1 MSERVSVSMTDAGD
15 VTGVVFN
22 IQRYSI
28 HDGPGIRTTAFLKA
42 CPLRCLWCQ
51 NPESQIKRPE
61 IFFVSENCK
70 GCGACAEV
78 CPQGAIQ
85 VIEGLARTD
94 REVCIGCGECT
105 GACPNEARNLMGSI
119 ASAQEVFEELAADEI
134 FYQRSGGGVTLSGG
148 EPLAQP
154 RFATEVLRL
163 CKESSIHTALDTCGH
178 ASWETVR
185 QVLEYV
191 DLVLYDLKHM
201 DPEQHERYTG
211 VTNEVI
217 LENAKRIHQLG
228 IPMLARVPVIPGY
241 NDAAENMMATA
252 LFIATELGESTGVH
266 LLPYHRLGE
275 TKHVRMEQPDRPLAT
290 EPPRDEQMEEVREA
304 IESFGLEVHLG
315 G

>member
-1 MSERVSVSMTDAGD
+1 MADADD
-15 VTGVVFN
+15 VTGVIFN

-28 HDGPGIRTTAFLKA
+28 HDGPGIRTTAFLKG

-51 NPESQIKRPE
+51 NPESQIRRPE
-61 IFFVSENCK
+61 IFFVSENCQ
-70 GCGACAEV
+70 GCGACAEA
-78 CPQGAIQ
+78 CPQGAIE
-85 VIEGLARTD
+85 VVGGLARTN

-105 GACPNEARNLMGSI
+105 EACPNEARNLMGRN
-119 ASAQEVFEELAADEI
+119 ATAQEVFEELAADEI

-154 RFATEVLRL
+154 GFATEVLRL
-163 CKESSIHTALDTCGH
+163 CKEASLHTALDTCGY
-178 ASWETVR
+178 APWDTVR

-201 DPEQHERYTG
+201 DAEQHERYTG
-211 VTNEVI
+211 VPNEVI
-217 LENAKRIHQLG
+217 LENARRIRQLD

-241 NDAAENMMATA
+241 NEAAENMTATA
-252 LFIATELGESTGVH
+252 LFISTELGDSTGVH

-275 TKHVRMEQPDRPLAT
+275 TKHERMEQKERSLGAM
-290 EPPRDEQMEEVREA
+290 PPTDEQMEELRKFF
-304 IESFGLEVHLG
+304 ESFGLEVHLG